1 MNEQYPNNFG
11 NMGQPYIGV
20 PGGGINTNGT
30 AAIPNW
36 NRPNPV
42 YPTQP
47 QFIPQQSQPVVI
59 PGKVVNSHDDI
70 GPQDVPMNG
79 QVSFFPKSDYS
90 EIYAKCWTNDGR
102 IDTRVYIVKPVENA
116 TEASNGATDV
126 LSEILSRLEAI
137 EKKISH
143 KPHYNNRGSL
153 KYQKPEGGENK

>member
-11 NMGQPYIGV
+11 NMGQPNGLMGSIGTSQQM
-20 PGGGINTNGT
+20 P
-30 AAIPNW
+30 ANW
-36 NRPNPV
+36 NRPYPS

-47 QFIPQQSQPVVI
+47 NIQPQFVPQQSQPIVI

-102 IDTRVYIVKPVENA
+102 IDTRVYVVKPVENA
-116 TEASNGATDV
+116 AESSNGSTDV

-137 EKKISH
+137 EKRLSY
-143 KPHYNNRGSL
+143 KPHYSKP